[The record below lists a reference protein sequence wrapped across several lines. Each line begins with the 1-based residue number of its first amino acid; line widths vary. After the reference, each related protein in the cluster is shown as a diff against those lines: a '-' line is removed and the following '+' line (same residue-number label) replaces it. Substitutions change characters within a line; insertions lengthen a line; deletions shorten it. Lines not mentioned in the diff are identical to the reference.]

1 MVYHDRITINE
12 YVQIEYLLAG
22 SDHAQTIL
30 FVPGLGAHL
39 EQFRAQVMQF
49 SNAYRTLAVSLRGHG
64 QSTYPPAPTAD
75 DFALATL
82 GADIR
87 QVLAQL
93 DIPTA
98 HVVGN
103 STGGL
108 VGYELLATVPQVV
121 RSLTTFGTAGEL
133 HTGVMGKVIVLL
145 DQVLGPGGDAWI
157 AQRSVSKNP
166 AVAAQAADMIRSTPK
181 PVIVN
186 LRRHLVDYNYL
197 PTLRSHPNLP
207 FLLIQGEHD
216 TAVNRMLDATIATLK
231 QHRNADVV
239 RIADAGHFTN
249 LDQPAAFN
257 QALAAFLHR
266 MAPEICH
273 A

>member
-1 MVYHDRITINE
+1 MAYHDRITVAE
-12 YVQIEYLLAG
+12 DVQIEYLLAG
-22 SDHAQTIL
+22 SNHDQTIL

-49 SNAYRTLAVSLRGHG
+49 SNDYRTLAVSLRGHG
-64 QSTYPPAPTAD
+64 QSTCPPVPTAD
-75 DFALATL
+75 DFAPATL
-82 GADIR
+82 STDIR

-108 VGYELLATVPQVV
+108 VGYELPATAPQVV

-133 HTGVMGKVIVLL
+133 HTGVMGKVVVML

-166 AVAAQAADMIRSTPK
+166 AVAAQVADMIRTTPK

-197 PTLRSHPNLP
+197 PTLRSRPDLP

-216 TAVNRMLDATIATLK
+216 TAVNRVLDTTIATLK
-231 QHRNADVV
+231 QRQNAEVV
-239 RIADAGHFTN
+239 RIANAGHFTN

-257 QALAAFLHR
+257 QALATFLHR
-266 MAPEICH
+266 IVLERRH